1 MPTHPNR
8 AGGKAIK
15 IARRAFLHRA
25 AGVAA
30 LAALPRIARARL
42 YPTRPVR
49 IIVPLPPGSAPDIQA
64 RIYAEQ
70 LGKLWGAGAIVVNR
84 AGGGGA
90 IGTQALLSAPPD
102 GHTLLYAVS
111 SIFVVLPAQ
120 RDRPSF
126 DVNRDLIPI
135 GLTSN
140 QGFVLAASSK
150 LGINTLGELIT
161 LAKKEPYKLIIG
173 TNPAGSLPH
182 LAALLFVQTSH
193 APLTVVPSYG
203 GTNDAIREIMG
214 GRVHVVI
221 EGLPALRGA
230 LDAGDL
236 KALAIMSH
244 ERTPAAP
251 DIPIAAETVPGL
263 FAFGWGALVAAKGT
277 PPAVVE
283 QLTEDLRKVVDD
295 RETHERL
302 ERIGLPPFR
311 PTFGADLARFI
322 EVEQKL
328 WWPIVKAE
336 LK

>member
-1 MPTHPNR
+1 M
-8 AGGKAIK
+8 K

-30 LAALPRIARARL
+30 LAAVPRIARARL

-150 LGINTLGELIT
+150 LGINTIGELIT

-182 LAALLFVQTSH
+182 LAAVLFVQTSH

-263 FAFGWGALVAAKGT
+263 FAFGWGALVAPKGT

-295 RETHERL
+295 AETHERL

-322 EVEQKL
+322 EGEQKL